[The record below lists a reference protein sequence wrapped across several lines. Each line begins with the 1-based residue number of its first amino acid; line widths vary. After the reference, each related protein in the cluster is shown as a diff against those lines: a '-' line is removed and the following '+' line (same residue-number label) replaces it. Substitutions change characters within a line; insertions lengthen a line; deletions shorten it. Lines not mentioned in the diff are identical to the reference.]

1 MIVQAPFGIDREPVF
16 AFRDSELYPTK
27 TMLPVRET
35 GENIE
40 KYANQLW
47 KATR

>member
-1 MIVQAPFGIDREPVF
+1 MIVQAPFGMDREPVF
-16 AFRDSELYPTK
+16 VSRERELYPTK
-27 TMLPVRET
+27 TRLRVRDT

-47 KATR
+47 RATR